1 MATENILHKGFHLIA
16 HSKAYYQLADTMLD
30 LKKFT
35 SKKIEEAIR
44 QNGFESR
51 RDWMLWMF
59 KRAGEKNSNNRYL
72 QFRQQDNHPIELYG
86 YEINNQL
93 RLPGRRFQF
102 SHRRQYLFVSGKR
115 SAATQTKNSTN
126 TG

>member
-1 MATENILHKGFHLIA
+1 MSKDVHLV
-16 HSKAYYQLADTMLD
+16 SLTKPDYQPANTMRD
-30 LKKFT
+30 LKKYT

-44 QNGFESR
+44 QNGFESI
-51 RDWMLWMF
+51 RDWMLGMF

-93 RLPGRRFQF
+93 RLPGGCFQF
-102 SHRRQYLFVSGKR
+102 SHHRQYLFVSGKR